1 MSTTEP
7 SQEPGDRTPVFVDAS
22 GRRRRGVSVLG
33 YLGASAA
40 TAYLAAFG
48 LTVGTQTVSL
58 QPVGATLV
66 PTPTTPDDGADDAD
80 DADDAAP
87 DEPAIVP
94 ASSGSVTAATTVGRH
109 AAPHRE
115 LSTAR
120 HARAD
125 RAERAERAE
134 RADHASKPRAR
145 LVPVRVVRAP
155 ERVVRTSTHTS
166 TVTTT
171 TTTRETPRHA
181 HHRHHCAPEASD
193 HTPTTADPATADVLD
208 QASPVRQA

>member
-66 PTPTTPDDGADDAD
+66 PTPTTPDEALDDAE
-80 DADDAAP
+80 P
-87 DEPAIVP
+87 DEPEVVP

-115 LSTAR
+115 RSAAR
-120 HARAD
+120 HARHA
-125 RAERAERAE
+125 RT
-134 RADHASKPRAR
+134 DHVTKPRAR
-145 LVPVRVVRAP
+145 LVPVRVLRAP
-155 ERVVRTSTHTS
+155 ERVVRTTVT
-166 TVTTT
+166 TEVTTT
-171 TTTRETPRHA
+171 TTTRETPWHA
-181 HHRHHCAPEASD
+181 ARHRHEHRTSHGHPCASRSSGR
-193 HTPTTADPATADVLD
+193 TPTTADPATADVLG
-208 QASPVRQA
+208 QASPARQA